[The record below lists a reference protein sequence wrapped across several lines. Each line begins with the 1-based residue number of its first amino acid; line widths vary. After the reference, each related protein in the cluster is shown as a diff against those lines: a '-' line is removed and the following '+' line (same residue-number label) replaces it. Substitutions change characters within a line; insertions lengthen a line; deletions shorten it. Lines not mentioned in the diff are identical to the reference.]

1 MSYRESPVL
10 FRCGSD
16 RLLGMLHLPPSGALV
31 GVLIV
36 VGGPQTRV
44 GSHRL
49 FVKMAR
55 SLAAIGIPVMRF
67 DHRGI
72 GDSEGEVRRYDAI
85 SDDIRAACDAFQS
98 SSGVESI
105 VLWGLCDAAS
115 AALLYASTDERVKGL
130 VLLNPWVRTDLTLAR
145 TYIRS
150 HYLKRLFSMGLWRKI
165 GRGEFRYRDS
175 LAAFLDTLR
184 RARPG
189 LRTPVRTPSEEFEM
203 SADGERMLD
212 AMYRSLS
219 EFEGK
224 ILIILSGRD
233 MTGEEFRLLIGRQSK
248 WRERLTL
255 PSVKRHELAEAD
267 HTFSKAEW
275 SDEVAA
281 ATTAWI
287 QDNLD

>member
-1 MSYRESPVL
+1 
-10 FRCGSD
+10 
-16 RLLGMLHLPPSGALV
+16 
-31 GVLIV
+31 
-36 VGGPQTRV
+36 
-44 GSHRL
+44 
-49 FVKMAR
+49 
-55 SLAAIGIPVMRF
+55 
-67 DHRGI
+67 
-72 GDSEGEVRRYDAI
+72 
-85 SDDIRAACDAFQS
+85 
-98 SSGVESI
+98 
-105 VLWGLCDAAS
+105 
-115 AALLYASTDERVKGL
+115 
-130 VLLNPWVRTDLTLAR
+130 
-145 TYIRS
+145 
-150 HYLKRLFSMGLWRKI
+150 
-165 GRGEFRYRDS
+165 
-175 LAAFLDTLR
+175 
-184 RARPG
+184 
-189 LRTPVRTPSEEFEM
+189 M